1 LGPNW
6 EVLEGSWLDAARLR
20 HDSLFQLLNLI
31 QVGTVLFLDV
41 LGNILCCNVR
51 SCPLAPFVAVTFHV
65 KSWAHDGV
73 FEFCEK
79 VGGFALKLP
88 SGFSFLHFE
97 LRNLV
102 FIFDQAKSFHFSAI
116 FVLVFIAGFALSFAA
131 MYLFFVWFLSYLQ
144 IDCCIVSAHLCEFV
158 HKCEVF
164 WEGNNVEFVPECE
177 SPQI

>member
-1 LGPNW
+1 M
-6 EVLEGSWLDAARLR
+6 DAASPRP
-20 HDSLFQLLNLI
+20 DSLFQFLNLI

-41 LGNILCCNVR
+41 IGNILCCNMR
-51 SCPLAPFVAVTFHV
+51 SCSLVLFVAVNFHV

-73 FEFCEK
+73 FELCDE

-102 FIFDQAKSFHFSAI
+102 FIFDQAKSFLIFAI

-131 MYLFFVWFLSYLQ
+131 MYLFFVRFLSFLQ
-144 IDCCIVSAHLCEFV
+144 IDC
-158 HKCEVF
+158 
-164 WEGNNVEFVPECE
+164 
-177 SPQI
+177 